1 VVYRRIMPYIDP
13 SASDECACVSVF
25 VYLLRRD
32 GVWPPAADL
41 LHATYIYGRLSVTLY
56 VHNIIAI

>member
-1 VVYRRIMPYIDP
+1 MPYIDP